1 MKNLVQKNKL
11 IMKKVEKTTL
21 ISTYSFKTLL
31 LVAIMLMSSL
41 VSFAQ
46 DKKEKTRKKFQYE
59 LLNDGTTVLGAYV
72 FVKTKSGMVGVPNI
86 DILLIAE
93 DDSTKVTL
101 GTVATNSEGWAYL
114 NIAKGYKLPI
124 NEDGVT
130 KFSFKFKGNDKLL
143 GVKASLKII
152 QASMS
157 LKFDKTDDKNEV
169 TVTVKNSNG
178 DAVKKVKV
186 ALSIKRLY
194 SLLPVDVVKTNSK
207 GQAVF
212 EVTTDIPGNREG
224 DIEIVA
230 QILRDRKYGN
240 ITKTEVVNWGIKN
253 TYKVTE
259 EEKTLWTESAPLWMQ
274 FSMLVLFAMVF
285 GLLGMAM
292 FNVYKMSRDE

>member
-1 MKNLVQKNKL
+1 
-11 IMKKVEKTTL
+11 MKKVEKTTL
-21 ISTYSFKTLL
+21 ISTYSFKTLF

-130 KFSFKFKGNDKLL
+130 KFSFKFNGNDKLL
-143 GVKASLKII
+143 GVKETLKII
-152 QASMS
+152 QASML
-157 LKFDKTDDKNEV
+157 LKLDKTDDKNEV

-178 DAVKKVKV
+178 GAVKKVKV

-194 SLLPVDVVKTNSK
+194 SLLPIDVVKTNSK
-207 GQAVF
+207 GQAIF
-212 EVTTDIPGNREG
+212 EVPTDIPGNRDG

-230 QILRDRKYGN
+230 QIVRDRKYGN

-259 EEKTLWTESAPLWMQ
+259 EEKSLWTESAPLWMQ